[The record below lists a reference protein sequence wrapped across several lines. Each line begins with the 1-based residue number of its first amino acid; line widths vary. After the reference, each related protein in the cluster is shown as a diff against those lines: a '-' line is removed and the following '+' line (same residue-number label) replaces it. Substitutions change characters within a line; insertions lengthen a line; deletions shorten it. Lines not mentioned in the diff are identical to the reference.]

1 MTRVVAVIVDVDGE
15 SVRAHFD
22 GEPSEATLAA
32 FRDVV
37 RAMRVALANLPE
49 LCRVRGR
56 ADGSTLPLPCLLDP
70 GHEPPHRDGFGRP
83 LTPVENTPGS
93 GDGSV

>member
-1 MTRVVAVIVDVDGE
+1 MSRVVAVIVDVDGE

-22 GEPSEATLAA
+22 GEPSAETLAA

-37 RAMRVALANLPE
+37 RATRVALANLPE

-56 ADGSTLPLPCLLDP
+56 ADGSTLPLPCLLGP
-70 GHEPPHRDGFGRP
+70 GHEPPHRDAFGRT
-83 LTPVENTPGS
+83 LTPLEESHGEV
-93 GDGSV
+93 